1 MELPASLARIV
12 PGELAANPPLLSLL
26 VANIVTIVLA
36 VIGNWD
42 LASVLFIYWAQS
54 IIIGIFAVVAIL
66 SADPSLIGADMGRAQ
81 AAAGG
86 SPVIGRPFIVFY
98 QLFLSGFF
106 CIHYGLFHWAYYN
119 FIVDSGLFGPVNL
132 NDASI
137 WISCGLFFANHL
149 YSFLYHRGGE
159 VRGTTFVTKA
169 FFEPYSRIVPMHLTI
184 IFGSIIVL
192 ALGFFNLPGTLVVL
206 ILFLILKTR
215 MDIVQ
220 HLNKHH
226 ERLHPDE
233 PLRLIGF

>member
-1 MELPASLARIV
+1 MELPAPLARIV

-66 SADPSLIGADMGRAQ
+66 SADTSLIGADMGRAQ
-81 AAAGG
+81 AEAGG
-86 SPVIGRPFIVFY
+86 SPVVGRRFIVFY
-98 QLFLSGFF
+98 QLLLSGFF
-106 CIHYGLFHWAYYN
+106 CVHYGLFHWGYYN
-119 FIVDSGLFGPVNL
+119 FIVDSGIFGPVNFG
-132 NDASI
+132 DASI
-137 WISCGLFFANHL
+137 WISCSLFFVNHL

-169 FFEPYSRIVPMHLTI
+169 FFEPYSRIVPMHVTI
-184 IFGSIIVL
+184 LFGSIIVL

-206 ILFLILKTR
+206 VLFLILKTR

-233 PLRLIGF
+233 PLRLIAF